1 MQMIFGSSAAPIIV
15 QDSLNLS
22 GTLESPE
29 TVTKLFAFS
38 GFANA
43 EWNVGCVQVPLNSI
57 EKGEVQSA
65 GWANIQ
71 TPIYA
76 SNNPSTAWIIPHDFD
91 VNYYIRA
98 TLEVGIDPDLSSGM
112 DVWLSLVPE
121 GSNRAWRWSRGTEG
135 TNAGTIK
142 LEIASDSEG
151 EDIVTTGYYRGVATK
166 ISI

>member
-1 MQMIFGSSAAPIIV
+1 MQMIFGSSAAPLID
-15 QDSLNLS
+15 QDALHLS

-43 EWNVGCVQVPLNSI
+43 EWNVGCIQVPLNSI

-65 GWANIQ
+65 GWSNIQ

-76 SNNPSTAWIIPHDFD
+76 SNNPSTDWIISHDFD

-98 TLEVGIDPDLSSGM
+98 TLVADIDPNLGSGM

-121 GSNRAWRWSRGTEG
+121 GSNRAWRWSRGTVG

-142 LEIASDSEG
+142 LEIATDAEG

-166 ISI
+166 SDI